1 MRIGPQYITPVLAA
15 GAAALAIA
23 AAPSA
28 VADPGRA
35 QPATIT
41 GAPAVG
47 ADYHG
52 DYRGDYHDGD
62 HRGYHGDYHGDYRGD
77 WRGWFPRGWHW

>member
-1 MRIGPQYITPVLAA
+1 MRIGSKYTTTVLAA

-23 AAPSA
+23 AAPTA
-28 VADPGRA
+28 VADPGWA
-35 QPATIT
+35 QPASTS
-41 GAPAVG
+41 APAVG

-52 DYRGDYHDGD
+52 DYHNDYHDGD
-62 HRGYHGDYHGDYRGD
+62 RRGYRGDDRGDYRGD